1 MHLQYALI
9 HLPHGWAMRYLK
21 GGVAEKDD
29 HEIPRIHTIA
39 MDVDI
44 LTIAESTKFKFLL
57 FRWTMIKIILAH
69 RTIIIKYIQNYAVRR
84 YRDKLFSV
92 IRQLRAVILPS
103 DEALRV
109 RTT

>member
-44 LTIAESTKFKFLL
+44 
-57 FRWTMIKIILAH
+57 
-69 RTIIIKYIQNYAVRR
+69 
-84 YRDKLFSV
+84 
-92 IRQLRAVILPS
+92 
-103 DEALRV
+103 
-109 RTT
+109 